1 MIIFCENDNFQMK
14 NYDIFLIFAQ
24 NIDCG
29 YMLELPQSMF
39 GSPTRSD
46 TNRAV
51 QPQKMARGLK
61 FLIKEEE
68 GLYYLCSKNEGSDQL
83 LRLCFHRCK
92 NDAAHFMC
100 TLMILSFPTD

>member
-1 MIIFCENDNFQMK
+1 MI
-14 NYDIFLIFAQ
+14 NYDIYLIFAQ
-24 NIDCG
+24 
-29 YMLELPQSMF
+29 MLELPQSML

-46 TNRAV
+46 TNQAL

-61 FLIKEEE
+61 FLIKEEEE

-83 LRLCFHRCK
+83 LHLCFYRCK

-100 TLMILSFPTD
+100 TLIILSFPTD